1 MKAIRVNENGGPEVL
16 SFEEVETPEPGAG
29 EALVKISASGVNYI
43 DTYQREGIYPIPTP
57 FTLGQEGA
65 GEVVG
70 VGDGVDEVSV
80 GDFVAYASILGSYA
94 EYAVVPAESLVPV
107 NVTLVEARVAA
118 AVMLQGMTAHY
129 LTHSTFPLEEGH
141 TALVHAAAGGV
152 GLLMCQI
159 AKMRGARVIGT
170 AGTEEKAKLA
180 KEAGADEVILYTEKD
195 FAGETRRL
203 TDGEGVDVVYD
214 GVGKDTFEG
223 SLDSL
228 KRRGYMVLYGAAS
241 GPVPPFDLQ
250 TLNQKGGLFVTRPA
264 LAQYT
269 ASREE
274 LLWRAESILTWV
286 GNGSLDVRIG
296 GAYPLAGAQ
305 EAHRDLQGRK
315 TTGKLI
321 LVPENE

>member
-1 MKAIRVNENGGPEVL
+1 MKAIKVNDNGGPEVL
-16 SFEEVETPEPGAG
+16 SFEDVETPEPNPG
-29 EALVKISASGVNYI
+29 EALIKISAAGVNYI

-65 GEVVG
+65 GEVVAL
-70 VGDGVDEVSV
+70 GDGVDEVSV
-80 GDFVAYASILGSYA
+80 GDFVAYASVLGSYA
-94 EYAVVPAESLVPV
+94 EYAAVPAKNLVPV

-118 AVMLQGMTAHY
+118 AIMLQGMTAHY
-129 LTHSTFPLEEGH
+129 LTHSTFPLEKGH

-152 GLLMCQI
+152 GLLMCQM
-159 AKMRGARVIGT
+159 AKMRGAKVIGT

-180 KEAGADEVILYTEKD
+180 KEAGADEVILYTEQN
-195 FAGETRRL
+195 FAEEARRI

-214 GVGKDTFEG
+214 GVGKDTFER

-241 GPVPPFDLQ
+241 GPVPPLDLQ
-250 TLNQKGGLFVTRPA
+250 VLNQKGGLFITRPA

-269 ASREE
+269 ADREE
-274 LLWRAESILTWV
+274 LLWRAESILSWV

-296 GAYPLAGAQ
+296 GAYSLADA
-305 EAHRDLQGRK
+305 EKAHRDLQGRK

-321 LVPENE
+321 LVP